1 MKIIL
6 TVGLAV
12 VLGVAAGIA
21 TAVVRMNAT
30 PSGGDPAGI
39 EWPMPPQLA
48 DGEQLPAVAV
58 DQEEYDFGMMDVDAE
73 GSHDFLIANT
83 GKGIL
88 KLVAGE
94 TSCRCA
100 LSKLDKEEVQP
111 GDSATVTMTW
121 TADDSIGPYRQT
133 AVIFTNDPSQPRVTL
148 TISGRITTAARAV
161 PDELIFSTLSAGQS
175 ANAEVSIY
183 CYIDEPLEIVGF
195 KLDNPTTAEYFDVA
209 FEPLNADRLSEEPGA
224 VSGQLMKV
232 TLKSGLLQGPFRQKI
247 LLSTNLETSQTLTVS
262 IDGTIGSDIAV
273 VGRGFNVRTGIL
285 ILGTISGKAG
295 ARRMLML
302 IVRGP
307 NHKEVKFTPVKITPD
322 LLNVEIGE
330 PTEINNGT
338 VSQFPLTVQIP
349 KGCRQAN
356 HLGSKQGKLGEILL
370 DTNHPQAPRLR
381 ILVSFAVEG

>member
-1 MKIIL
+1 M
-6 TVGLAV
+6 

-21 TAVVRMNAT
+21 TAVVRINAT
-30 PSGGDPAGI
+30 PSGGDRDGI
-39 EWPMPPQLA
+39 EQPLPPQPA

-58 DQEEYDFGMMDVDAE
+58 DREGYDFGTMDVDAE
-73 GSHDFLIANT
+73 GSRDFLIANT
-83 GKGIL
+83 GKGVL
-88 KLVAGE
+88 KLATGE
-94 TSCRCA
+94 TSCRCT
-100 LSKLDKEEVQP
+100 LSKLDKDEVQP
-111 GDSATVTMTW
+111 GDSATVAMTW
-121 TADDSIGPYRQT
+121 TSNDSIGPYRQT

-148 TISGRITTAARAV
+148 TISGRITAAARAV
-161 PDELIFSTLSAGQS
+161 PDELIFSTLLAGQS
-175 ANAEVSIY
+175 AEAEVSIY
-183 CYIDEPLEIVGF
+183 CYIDEPLEIVSL
-195 KLDNPTTAEYFDVA
+195 KLDDSTTAEYFDVA
-209 FEPLNADRLSEEPGA
+209 FETLDADRLSEEPGA

-232 TLKSGLLQGPFRQKI
+232 TLKSGLPQGPFRQKI

-285 ILGTISGKAG
+285 SLGTISGTAG

-307 NHKEVKFTPVKITPD
+307 HRKEMKFTPVKITPD

-330 PTEINNGT
+330 PTEINNGI

-349 KGCRQAN
+349 KGSRPAN

-381 ILVSFAVEG
+381 IWVSFAVEG